1 MLSDKLKGKENI
13 KAAGITVLGNYSAKE
28 GYRPALEREMIDF
41 DLIRK
46 EHSVEQVFFGML
58 SVGSNIENDSEMM
71 KRFVEIGNCIL
82 FVEVGKTT
90 YTQIKAY
97 LEICK
102 KFNVSVLGCV
112 VVE

>member
-1 MLSDKLKGKENI
+1 
-13 KAAGITVLGNYSAKE
+13 
-28 GYRPALEREMIDF
+28 
-41 DLIRK
+41 
-46 EHSVEQVFFGML
+46 
-58 SVGSNIENDSEMM
+58 M

>member
-1 MLSDKLKGKENI
+1 MLSDAEI
-13 KAAGITVLGNYSAKE
+13 VQKAVQEYQAAMEKKSLA
-28 GYRPALEREMIDF
+28 
-41 DLIRK
+41 
-46 EHSVEQVFFGML
+46 VE
-58 SVGSNIENDSEMM
+58 VGSNIENDSEMM

-102 KFNVSVLGCV
+102 NLMFLF
-112 VVE
+112 